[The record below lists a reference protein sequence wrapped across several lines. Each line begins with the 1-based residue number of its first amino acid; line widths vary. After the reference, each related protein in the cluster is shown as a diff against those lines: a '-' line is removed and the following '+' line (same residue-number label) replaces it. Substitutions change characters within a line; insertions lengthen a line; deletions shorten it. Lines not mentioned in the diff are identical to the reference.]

1 MPESTLSRHAG
12 PIALAAG
19 AFLAATDLGRYP
31 AIDDGLALATDPV
44 LQVLN
49 AAYFFAFVGLMVAL
63 VATYRRYEAVT
74 GRFGLAAFVVAI
86 LGTMTQGG
94 NMWFDA
100 FVGPWLA
107 AVLPEAFSQPRP
119 VILQIGGLLAYLS
132 FALGWALYG
141 LALLRARAVPVVL
154 GIALVAGGVLAFN
167 SGRPPYGA
175 LLGLAVAALGAW
187 LVNQDRTVRRSVG
200 VS

>member
-1 MPESTLSRHAG
+1 MTESPLTRHAG

-19 AFLAATDLGRYP
+19 ALLVATDLGRYP
-31 AIDDGLALATDPV
+31 LVGNGLALAADPV
-44 LQVLN
+44 LQALN
-49 AAYFFAFVGLMVAL
+49 AAYFVAFVGLMLAL
-63 VATYRRYEAVT
+63 VATHRRYEAAT
-74 GRFGLAAFVVAI
+74 GRFGLVAFVVAV

-107 AVLPEAFSQPRP
+107 EVLPAAFSQPRP

-132 FALGWALYG
+132 FAVGWAMYG
-141 LALLRARAVPVVL
+141 IALLRARAVPVAL
-154 GIALVAGGVLAFN
+154 GGALVVGGLLAYN

-187 LVNQDRTVRRSVG
+187 LVNQDRTSRRPVAL
-200 VS
+200 